1 MDLGAIIKEKR
12 PLITES
18 SVRTYKSNLYNIFR
32 RCYEHG
38 EEMTMAKFA
47 DYDKIIP
54 VIKDDPINT
63 RRTKLASLV
72 VLTGN
77 EKYLKYTLDDIKTLK
92 HEALKQEKT
101 PAQKEGMISF
111 DEVQQVYN
119 NLEAIAKIHLAK
131 KSIVKAERNDI
142 QKWVLVALTSGIFI
156 PPRRSADWNM
166 KLKNIDEKKDN
177 FLDIKAGQFVFNN
190 YKTAKVYG
198 QTRVD
203 IPKPL
208 KLILNKWLKLN
219 DTDYLLFDTGNKPL
233 SSPQIAHR
241 LNEIFGKKI
250 STSML
255 RHIFLTHKFGN
266 VNLQEL
272 DDTAE
277 AMGTSKMEAL
287 QYVKHDK

>member
-1 MDLGAIIKEKR
+1 
-12 PLITES
+12 
-18 SVRTYKSNLYNIFR
+18 
-32 RCYEHG
+32 
-38 EEMTMAKFA
+38 MAKFA

-77 EKYLKYTLDDIKTLK
+77 EKYLKYMLDDIKTLK
-92 HEALKQEKT
+92 QEALKQEKT

-166 KLKNIDEKKDN
+166 KLKNYDEKKDN
-177 FLDIKAGQFVFNN
+177 FLDIKNGQFVFNT

-219 DTDYLLFDTGNKPL
+219 DTDYLLFDTNNKPL

-272 DDTAE
+272 EDTAG

-287 QYVKHDK
+287 QYVKHD